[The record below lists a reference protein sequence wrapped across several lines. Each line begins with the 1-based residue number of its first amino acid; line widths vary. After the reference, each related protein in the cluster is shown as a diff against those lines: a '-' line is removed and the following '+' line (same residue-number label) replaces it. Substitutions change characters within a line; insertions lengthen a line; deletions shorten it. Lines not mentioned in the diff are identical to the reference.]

1 MIAMALAGAAVIGA
15 APTIPAG
22 PQLMA
27 SLHYLRGTNIGGVP
41 TEQQFEDFIGAV
53 VDGSGVTP
61 PDSAYRLVPYSATFR
76 PFSHGGF
83 RDLTYDDSVAEGVE
97 LLAGHQLSAGDV
109 VFGFSQGAVAASVYK
124 ETHTG
129 NVYLLVGNPGRPNGG
144 VMQRFDGAKIPLLDV
159 TFGGATPNNG
169 DLTIDVTRQ
178 YDGWSDFPRYVWNPV
193 AVLNA
198 IMGTILVHSPTQTE
212 LTAADLAAAR
222 DSGDPAY
229 YQYDAGSNTHY
240 YVIKTY
246 PIPLL
251 MPLDPFLSDAA
262 MAALDAPLRTFI
274 ESSYDRTDYSQ
285 PARAGLVKPVSAE
298 KTNAAPQP
306 AAAADIAEEP
316 ETTES
321 DVEVDARKP
330 RDRDRAA
337 RDAETT
343 ADEAAEETVDEAADE
358 AVDEESED
366 DTGREDDTE
375 TGQTDSDTGTE
386 ATDTESKTIAKE
398 SRTPRR

>member
-1 MIAMALAGAAVIGA
+1 M
-15 APTIPAG
+15 
-22 PQLMA
+22 
-27 SLHYLRGTNIGGVP
+27 
-41 TEQQFEDFIGAV
+41 
-53 VDGSGVTP
+53 
-61 PDSAYRLVPYSATFR
+61 
-76 PFSHGGF
+76 
-83 RDLTYDDSVAEGVE
+83 
-97 LLAGHQLSAGDV
+97 
-109 VFGFSQGAVAASVYK
+109 
-124 ETHTG
+124 
-129 NVYLLVGNPGRPNGG
+129 
-144 VMQRFDGAKIPLLDV
+144 
-159 TFGGATPNNG
+159 
-169 DLTIDVTRQ
+169 TRQ

-262 MAALDAPLRTFI
+262 MAALDAPLRRFI
-274 ESSYDRTDYSQ
+274 ESAYDRTDYSQ
-285 PARAGLVKPVSAE
+285 PARAGLLKPVSAE

-316 ETTES
+316 EATES

-337 RDAETT
+337 RDAE
-343 ADEAAEETVDEAADE
+343 EAG
-358 AVDEESED
+358 DEESED
-366 DTGREDDTE
+366 DTGREDDADKDPPATE
-375 TGQTDSDTGTE
+375 TGTE

>member
-1 MIAMALAGAAVIGA
+1 MAVIAMAVAGAAVIGA
-15 APTIPAG
+15 APTISAG

-41 TEQQFEDFIGAV
+41 TEQQFEDFISAV

-61 PDSAYRLVPYSATFR
+61 PDSAYRQVPYSATFR

-83 RDLTYDDSVAEGVE
+83 GDLTYDDSVAQGVE
-97 LLAGHQLSAGDV
+97 LLEGHQLSAGDV
-109 VFGFSQGAVAASVYK
+109 VFGYSQGAVAASVYK
-124 ETHTG
+124 RTQTG
-129 NVYLLVGNPGRPNGG
+129 NVYVLVSNPGRPNGG
-144 VMQRFDGAKIPLLDV
+144 VMQRFEGAKIPLLDV

-262 MAALDAPLRTFI
+262 MAALDAPLRRFI
-274 ESSYDRTDYSQ
+274 ESAYDRTDYSQ
-285 PARAGLVKPVSAE
+285 PARAGLFKPVRAE
-298 KTNAAPQP
+298 ETTTAVPQ
-306 AAAADIAEEP
+306 AAAADIAESEP
-316 ETTES
+316 AES
-321 DVEVDARKP
+321 DIEVDARKP
-330 RDRDRAA
+330 RQRDRAE
-337 RDAETT
+337 RDAETV
-343 ADEAAEETVDEAADE
+343 EEIE
-358 AVDEESED
+358 AVDEE
-366 DTGREDDTE
+366 REDDTQRGDDTDKDPPAHETDKTSDTDTDTDSE
-375 TGQTDSDTGTE
+375 TG
-386 ATDTESKTIAKE
+386 AESKTIAKE